1 MRCCNSRYC
10 SDLQL
15 VKISKKS
22 FKANFSRCRILL
34 YCKYR
39 HAENIIKRFVY
50 GSKTRIDWAL
60 KKSYTENRS
69 LKCGIAEN
77 VDFRKCRI
85 SARASQRACKREVSS
100 GAQYIREFSKENSKL
115 NWTALFQTF
124 NLNLRYAEALFPYF
138 VRERKAMKHCAL
150 SRSVCRFVYNFDI
163 SRAVRGSVCR

>member
-1 MRCCNSRYC
+1 MRCYNSRYC

-85 SARASQRACKREVSS
+85 SARTRTVHPRVIK
-100 GAQYIREFSKENSKL
+100 KNSKL
-115 NWTALFQTF
+115 N
-124 NLNLRYAEALFPYF
+124 EPHYF
-138 VRERKAMKHCAL
+138 SVSFKLSLKCGIAGSVNFRNCRISARERTRISASFQKKT
-150 SRSVCRFVYNFDI
+150 RS
-163 SRAVRGSVCR
+163 